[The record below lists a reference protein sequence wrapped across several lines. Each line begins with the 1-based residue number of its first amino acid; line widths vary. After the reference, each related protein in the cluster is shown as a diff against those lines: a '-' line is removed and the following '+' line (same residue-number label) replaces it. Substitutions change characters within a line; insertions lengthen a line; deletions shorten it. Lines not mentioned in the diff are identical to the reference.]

1 MINTVEFLPS
11 ATMNL
16 DDYILRREELL
27 ELENRDRYSDELTKA
42 YIKLKEMYEYN
53 YENIIDTDYD
63 EMMTIH
69 YYDWFHKF
77 DDSVS

>member
-42 YIKLKEMYEYN
+42 YIKLNEMYEYN